1 MSMTVAR
8 RNRVWTDA
16 LRAEFITEVEGMQK
30 TAPTRSKAFSNIGH
44 KWGLSAGSAATL
56 YSNFRNNKSASG
68 KPFTTIA
75 KRSYAPATSLK
86 DESGNIQSA
95 ITLLKKMGATI
106 TF

>member
-8 RNRVWTDA
+8 RNRVWTPSLRSQFVKEVEA
-16 LRAEFITEVEGMQK
+16 LRAKNPNTK
-30 TAPTRSKAFSNIGH
+30 CKDTFSEIGH
-44 KWGLSAGSAATL
+44 KWGLASSSAGILFYA
-56 YSNFRNNKSASG
+56 FRSG
-68 KPFTTIA
+68 KTTA
-75 KRSYAPATSLK
+75 TRPTTGKRSYAPTTSLK